1 MSANTN
7 ISSNFR
13 LYDAGEGK
21 RLSGDQNDCQVRA
34 LHAATGLTYREA
46 WDFLY
51 RLQGVFRTNGFNL
64 KLYLDHEECGAIR
77 KLKFPAQKGKP
88 RMTAAKFVKRYPKG
102 SFILSQAHHVVA
114 VLDGIVYD
122 KFDST
127 ERCVYEAW
135 QIDAATINLG
145 TGE

>member
-34 LHAATGLTYREA
+34 LH
-46 WDFLY
+46 
-51 RLQGVFRTNGFNL
+51 Q
-64 KLYLDHEECGAIR
+64 ECGAIR

>member
-1 MSANTN
+1 MITNT
-7 ISSNFR
+7 IIGSNFR

-21 RLSGDQNDCQVRA
+21 RLSGDQRDCQVRA

-51 RLQGVFRTNGFNL
+51 RLQGVYRTNGFNL
-64 KLYLDHEECGAIR
+64 NLYLDHEECGAIR

-88 RMTAAKFVKRYPKG
+88 RMTAAKFVKSYPKG

-122 KFDST
+122 KVDST
-127 ERCVYEAW
+127 ERCVYGAW
-135 QIDAATINLG
+135 QIDAAAINFG
-145 TGE
+145 